1 MDPVSGRLWRRNCIP
16 VRASYRSLT
25 LPKCARISACSTI
38 LVEIRA
44 IFISGAPRWSA
55 ARYSAM
61 SPATLTYCGVAI
73 LRYLERRREA
83 HLSTQPACSQT
94 ASRVPQADGD
104 ERRPPGAG
112 SATRE
117 RPQKAIGV
125 SFCPRGPANRLSK
138 HLRNARSFCVSEAEH
153 VGVRCPLSW
162 RPGHVA
168 WRRRMRAEENEALN
182 CRIASRSQAPDSAS
196 Q

>member
-1 MDPVSGRLWRRNCIP
+1 MVRLAEMHDHESIERNGQSEVGTTGPTSMPAASAISMVLLALAFGAGSFGQMAPDGCDRRRSCNRWQWSGGDLGP
-16 VRASYRSLT
+16 Q
-25 LPKCARISACSTI
+25 
-38 LVEIRA
+38 
-44 IFISGAPRWSA
+44 WSA
-55 ARYSAM
+55 ARDTAVA
-61 SPATLTYCGVAI
+61 PAIPINYGVAI

-125 SFCPRGPANRLSK
+125 SFCPRGPANRLLK

-153 VGVRCPLSW
+153 VGAQCPLSW
-162 RPGHVA
+162 RRGHVA
-168 WRRRMRAEENEALN
+168 
-182 CRIASRSQAPDSAS
+182 
-196 Q
+196 